1 MSKLRTSEQNLTFQ
15 RLRDVSWE
23 RAQHWHAGKPWS
35 ASDWMTALVGEVGE
49 AANVIKKL
57 NRIRDGL
64 PGNKAGVTEETLRA
78 DLAKEL
84 ADVQIYLDL
93 LATAVGVDLAEATR
107 SKFNETSERLGFEDR
122 L

>member
-1 MSKLRTSEQNLTFQ
+1 M
-15 RLRDVSWE
+15 
-23 RAQHWHAGKPWS
+23 
-35 ASDWMTALVGEVGE
+35 ASHSIRRCALQIRI

-64 PGNKAGVTEETLRA
+64 PGNKAGVTEESLRT

-84 ADVQIYLDL
+84 ADCQIYLDL
-93 LATAVGVDLAEATR
+93 LASAIGVDLGEATCE
-107 SKFNETSERLGFEDR
+107 KFNEVSERLGFEEM